1 MVRRG
6 VLDNVAVAGLVPMRE
21 ARLRP
26 ASPQSADGGTAI
38 AAPALA
44 TSAISMTIANAGN
57 QRDRLTGATSGAA
70 TAIERH
76 QTRMA
81 NNMAQLQRVQA
92 IDIPARGE
100 ASIRPGQ
107 YRPMLT
113 GPTRDAGKLT
123 MLAQVRDY

>member
-6 VLDNVAVAGLVPMRE
+6 VLDNVAVAGLLAVRE
-21 ARLRP
+21 AWLRP

-44 TSAISMTIANAGN
+44 TSAISTTIANAGN
-57 QRDRLTGATSGAA
+57 QRDRLTGATSDAA

-81 NNMAQLQRVQA
+81 GNVAQLQRVEG

-107 YRPMLT
+107 YHLMLT
-113 GPTRDAGKLT
+113 GPTRA
-123 MLAQVRDY
+123 